1 MPSVNQITLV
11 RDGRLCTHGERWL
24 TDIVR
29 ITGLGKGRGQA
40 GADEQKIVSGLQPRP
55 RESLVIRSDQTE
67 ASWGKHARA
76 TAMDR
81 S

>member
-40 GADEQKIVSGLQPRP
+40 GPDEQKIVSALRAAKSRP
-55 RESLVIRSDQTE
+55 LDRE
-67 ASWGKHARA
+67 
-76 TAMDR
+76 DR
-81 S
+81 F